1 MCLSIITFIE
11 SNMIFFF
18 LDHSSTG
25 NSENWL
31 VYAGSISQSALQTP
45 YLVKKII
52 VNENYNSDSSDYDV
66 ALLKLSSPVTF
77 SSELGFLDEIVAPE
91 KALPIFFFFSYF
103 YSETI

>member
-1 MCLSIITFIE
+1 MK
-11 SNMIFFF
+11 
-18 LDHSSTG
+18 
-25 NSENWL
+25 NSVYWR
-31 VYAGSISQSALQTP
+31 VYAGTISQNSLQTP
-45 YLVKKII
+45 YLLKKII
-52 VNENYNSDSSDYDV
+52 VNENYNNNNNDYDV